1 MPVTSKNYL
10 RMDLMSVKK
19 GSSVSFLDICFCCQT
34 KLSTFLFEY
43 FNLLFIWCPK
53 PFKSCLVKSELL
65 RSCEEHEKYQKVVQ
79 KVSSATCLKGVEP
92 RWSQGRHSW
101 QFSYSNNQSATSLY
115 ALARKKRK
123 KKNTAT
129 TTTEQT
135 KTPQQPKN
143 QTKNSTKQKKTQT
156 TKQTNKK
163 KKGGN
168 RCVTGVHLSR
178 GNCVKLI

>member
-10 RMDLMSVKK
+10 RMNLMSVKK

-65 RSCEEHEKYQKVVQ
+65 RSCEGHEKYQKVVQ
-79 KVSSATCLKGVEP
+79 KVNSATCLKGVEP

-101 QFSYSNNQSATSLY
+101 QFSYINKSATSLY
-115 ALARKKRK
+115 TLARKKRK

-143 QTKNSTKQKKTQT
+143 QTKNSTKQKKPQT